1 MYIDTYPSKE
11 THKREVFPSKGT
23 THMRHTC
30 ETHMRDTHARHTH
43 ATAPSIALACVSR
56 MCVSHVFRMCV
67 VPLDV
72 SHVCLA
78 KTHMSLR
85 VSHVCLA
92 CVSLCV
98 FCLCVAHVCLAR
110 QNVATAPLLSHVC
123 LACVSRM
130 CVSPVCLMCVVPLD
144 GNTSLLWV
152 SFDGYVSMYMICS
165 RMCVSQRALS
175 KKYLSFVGLLAQR
188 PLRDTHAEQR
198 RCSDV
203 LPGCRV

>member
-1 MYIDTYPSKE
+1 
-11 THKREVFPSKGT
+11 
-23 THMRHTC
+23 
-30 ETHMRDTHARHTH
+30 
-43 ATAPSIALACVSR
+43 
-56 MCVSHVFRMCV
+56 
-67 VPLDV
+67 
-72 SHVCLA
+72 
-78 KTHMSLR
+78 
-85 VSHVCLA
+85 
-92 CVSLCV
+92 
-98 FCLCVAHVCLAR
+98 
-110 QNVATAPLLSHVC
+110 
-123 LACVSRM
+123 M

-203 LPGCRV
+203 LPGCRVWESPHVGTFSPPTHQHIVFHHPKSPIFVQYIPTPCHPAMLPSNYHKNYRFLLQKSPIKETIFCKRHL